1 MALDTRI
8 ALGVQP
14 VQQQPNM
21 LAQYAQIMGI
31 KAAQQEMEG
40 SEDVRR
46 YFSSPAD
53 QRGDISQIMHTKG
66 GRAASETLSQ
76 NAQRDLKMQLDALG
90 AAKANVYMAKDPASL
105 AEYMKGVYS
114 SPAGKLLSTFVPV
127 DKALAAIPTDPVAFK
142 EYQKHFGLT
151 ADQIV
156 TNVTKERGQNMTY
169 GATIR
174 GQDMTDA
181 RMRKQQAFEQ
191 NKPIGTVTGEDGYL
205 YNRMP
210 DGTVR
215 QVMMGGA
222 PVSATA
228 VAPPVAGGGVG
239 GGGSVN
245 ALAGTSVNALN
256 APVAQPSASNQPFK
270 PKPTGPMVS
279 INNVEPASETAL
291 KQYMKAASDTHTSL
305 KQAPSV
311 LQNIEDAK
319 RLVAGAKGFMGTG
332 GETMLNITKFLNNRL
347 GTDINTEGVKSAE
360 ELNSRLFMGILDN
373 LKKLDSQPSQSQQA
387 AMKEALGNLGTDPN
401 AMNNVLDVF
410 GDILRNKVEI
420 YNQEVTDAEARGVK
434 FPYNPVIKLKER
446 TPANTGDIATD
457 AGIAKVIKSNAE
469 FNALPSGT
477 IFTAPDG
484 TTRRKP

>member
-1 MALDTRI
+1 MPINPNI
-8 ALGVQP
+8 ALGIQP
-14 VQQQPNM
+14 VQQPNM
-21 LAQYAQIMGI
+21 LGQMAQVMAIR
-31 KAAQQEMEG
+31 AAQQEMEG
-40 SEDVRR
+40 SEATQN
-46 YFSSPAD
+46 YFAKPKEL
-53 QRGDISQIMHTKG
+53 RGDASQLLGTKQG
-66 GRAASETLSQ
+66 QAAYKALNEGQIKQLEAEQKKINLVGAGAGAVLENPTMETFTTVVSDLVNRGIYTPQ
-76 NAQRDLKMQLDALG
+76 QRDQA
-90 AAKANVYMAKDPASL
+90 
-105 AEYMKGVYS
+105 
-114 SPAGKLLSTFVPV
+114 F
-127 DKALAAIPTDPVAFK
+127 AAIGNDPSKIKAFVTPIFNQAISSEK
-142 EYQKHFGLT
+142 KLSDITSRRGQDIT
-151 ADQIV
+151 AS
-156 TNVTKERGQNMTY
+156 TTMRGQN
-169 GATIR
+169 
-174 GQDMTDA
+174 MTDA
-181 RMRKQQAFEQ
+181 RMREQFAFERD
-191 NKPIGTVTGEDGYL
+191 KPIGTVTGEDGYL

-210 DGTVR
+210 DGSVR

-222 PVSATA
+222 PVPA
-228 VAPPVAGGGVG
+228 VENAPPVAGGGVG

-245 ALAGTSVNALN
+245 ALAPTASATVTSVNALN

-332 GETMLNITKFLNNRL
+332 GETMLNVTKFLNNRL

-434 FPYNPVIKLKER
+434 FPYKPQINLKPKP
-446 TPANTGDIATD
+446 PASSGDIATD
-457 AGIAKVIKSNAE
+457 PVIKS
-469 FNALPSGT
+469 LL
-477 IFTAPDG
+477 D
-484 TTRRKP
+484 KYK